1 MIHFPRE
8 SLIFFTWFFFHTIH
22 FSCKSFFTRFI
33 FHMIHL
39 FPWDSFVFMWPP
51 PNTHIHNQI
60 FSCAFYLTSFIII
73 CHIFSRFICSIR
85 KFFMRFFFFK
95 HMIQL
100 FFTNHWLS
108 MIHLFLHDSFVT
120 WFFIFTQDT
129 LNFTCNFCLPHHS
142 FITTWFIYVHMIP
155 PHTHHSF
162 FHVIFLHSSFN
173 LTRFLTIHLNS
184 HVLDSFIFHERF
196 FSYARFNRFPL
207 IINW

>member
-1 MIHFPRE
+1 MQI
-8 SLIFFTWFFFHTIH
+8 IFHTIH
-22 FSCKSFFTRFI
+22 FSY
-33 FHMIHL
+33 
-39 FPWDSFVFMWPP
+39 DSFISMGFICFHVTPP
-51 PNTHIHNQI
+51 PTHTYTI
-60 FSCAFYLTSFIII
+60 
-73 CHIFSRFICSIR
+73 
-85 KFFMRFFFFK
+85 KFFHVHFTSLPLLLYATFSHDSFARFVNFSWDFFFLK

-100 FFTNHWLS
+100 FFTNHWLMS

-120 WFFIFTQDT
+120 WFFIFTQDI
-129 LNFTCNFCLPHHS
+129 LNFTCNFCLPHYS

-207 IINW
+207 IMNW